1 MIKPE
6 ELYNKTKIP
15 VDMDLLNR
23 LLEKYESI
31 PINKIDFSSNS
42 KLSDELYEQINLQQS
57 TTLKNPKLKQDEA
70 RLISEL
76 NYDFINSGKN
86 FKPELHDGLTNPLAV
101 QPGWCTFKSWHLLAT
116 SRIPNK
122 EQLHR
127 FYIGIVNNNK
137 YDFAYELYNEFKR
150 VNIPFYFKTEI
161 FSEDRPDKIVIYTS
175 TNLLSKTMQVLENI
189 ENRRP
194 DLMMSCISPS
204 IIVGKV
210 TDKIGYA
217 SEIPNSG
224 VSYTQLICNSLADAI
239 KSIMHEYIQ
248 GSIKESVKRIYE
260 QRLIEMQRQGH
271 SLDSNKKIKIA
282 SEVLMEFDPN
292 FKIKL
297 LDAFRSNLLHSG
309 IDLNN
314 LCFSQEAKKS
324 LDSQYN
330 TSRKTNIDI
339 FDPNI
344 LNQIITLP
352 NGKVMTIDEY
362 LERNHV
368 WSLIPLNSIVTLQ
381 ALGISMSG
389 SKFIENIIK
398 RADKFNDIQEFFKA
412 YDVIINRNNYL
423 ENTQENIEIGNSV
436 HR

>member
-1 MIKPE
+1 
-6 ELYNKTKIP
+6 
-15 VDMDLLNR
+15 
-23 LLEKYESI
+23 
-31 PINKIDFSSNS
+31 
-42 KLSDELYEQINLQQS
+42 
-57 TTLKNPKLKQDEA
+57 
-70 RLISEL
+70 
-76 NYDFINSGKN
+76 
-86 FKPELHDGLTNPLAV
+86 
-101 QPGWCTFKSWHLLAT
+101 
-116 SRIPNK
+116 
-122 EQLHR
+122 
-127 FYIGIVNNNK
+127 
-137 YDFAYELYNEFKR
+137 
-150 VNIPFYFKTEI
+150 
-161 FSEDRPDKIVIYTS
+161 
-175 TNLLSKTMQVLENI
+175 
-189 ENRRP
+189 
-194 DLMMSCISPS
+194 
-204 IIVGKV
+204 
-210 TDKIGYA
+210 
-217 SEIPNSG
+217 
-224 VSYTQLICNSLADAI
+224 
-239 KSIMHEYIQ
+239 
-248 GSIKESVKRIYE
+248 
-260 QRLIEMQRQGH
+260 MQRQGH